1 VASPRYAKSSCA
13 ELCVAYSRRA
23 QFINKASGSNL
34 LVGRSLESCTR
45 DVQTSLP
52 FVVSGRIVTLI
63 DTPGFDDTDRSDTAI
78 LNMIAA
84 YLSKTYVIPLQ

>member
-1 VASPRYAKSSCA
+1 
-13 ELCVAYSRRA
+13 
-23 QFINKASGSNL
+23 
-34 LVGRSLESCTR
+34 
-45 DVQTSLP
+45 VQTSLP